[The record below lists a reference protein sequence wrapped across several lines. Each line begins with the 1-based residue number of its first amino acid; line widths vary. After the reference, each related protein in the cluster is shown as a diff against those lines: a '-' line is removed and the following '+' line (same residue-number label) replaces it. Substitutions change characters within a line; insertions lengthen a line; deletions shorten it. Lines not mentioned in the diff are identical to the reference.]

1 MRYSRLKKIIA
12 IILLLPYGLT
22 VLYLVLPPVSTLMI
36 ADVAT
41 LTWPKREW
49 VPLKKIAPK
58 LVQSVIV
65 SEDDTF
71 CDHFGFDFGQIE
83 KNLEKAVDGK
93 RFAGASTITQQTVK
107 NLFLWNGRSWIRKIL
122 EVPLTVWMEIILPKR
137 RILEI
142 YLNTAEWGDGVYG
155 VEAASRRAFGVSA
168 GKLSGYQAGLLAV
181 ALPDPLSRSA
191 GRPGPYQRSAAAA
204 LASRVTVRPPDTGC
218 LR

>member
-1 MRYSRLKKIIA
+1 MRYPRLKKIIA
-12 IILLLPYGLT
+12 IILLLPYALT
-22 VLYLVLPPVSTLMI
+22 VLYLVVPPVSTLII
-36 ADVAT
+36 ADLAT
-41 LTWPKREW
+41 LQIPKREW
-49 VPLKKIAPK
+49 VSLKRISPK

-107 NLFLWNGRSWIRKIL
+107 NLFLWNGRSWLRKIL
-122 EVPLTVWMEIILPKR
+122 EAPLTVWMEIILPKQ

-155 VEAASRRAFGVSA
+155 AEAAARHAFGVSA
-168 GKLSGYQAGLLAV
+168 SALSAQQAALLAT

-191 GRPGPYQRSAAAA
+191 ARPGPYQRSAAAA
-204 LASRVTVRPPDTGC
+204 LASRVAVQMPDVSC

>member
-1 MRYSRLKKIIA
+1 MRYPRLKKIIA
-12 IILLLPYGLT
+12 IILLLPYALT
-22 VLYLVLPPVSTLMI
+22 VLYLVVPPVSTLII
-36 ADVAT
+36 ADLAT
-41 LTWPKREW
+41 LQIPKREW
-49 VPLKKIAPK
+49 VSLKRISPK

-107 NLFLWNGRSWIRKIL
+107 NLFLWNGRSWLRKIL
-122 EVPLTVWMEIILPKR
+122 EAPLTVWMEIILPKQ

-155 VEAASRRAFGVSA
+155 AEAAARHAFGVSA
-168 GKLSGYQAGLLAV
+168 SALSAQQAALLAT

-191 GRPGPYQRSAAAA
+191 ARPGP
-204 LASRVTVRPPDTGC
+204 
-218 LR
+218 